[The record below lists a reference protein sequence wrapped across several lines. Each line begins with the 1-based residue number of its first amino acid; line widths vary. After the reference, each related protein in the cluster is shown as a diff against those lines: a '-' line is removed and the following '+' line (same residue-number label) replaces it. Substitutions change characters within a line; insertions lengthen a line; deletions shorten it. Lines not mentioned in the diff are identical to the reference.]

1 MDIAISSG
9 KGVLCSVRSWVL
21 IAVSGS
27 AVVLG
32 ATAAVWWC
40 ERPENFTLRS
50 LFEVDVDAYG
60 IQCVDTR
67 IGDHDRDGTP
77 DLLVASDAPGV
88 LALVLSGRSGKPL
101 LTVAGD
107 APEHATRRAV
117 AAGDQDGD
125 GVGDILV
132 GLPEWRDET
141 GRVELSSGASGQS
154 LRSWEGEHPG
164 ARLGAALLGGRR
176 QDGLSDLVLAAPGA
190 GLVLVCSAADGSIVS
205 TLRGAEGESS
215 FGLSLVALGDL
226 DGDGRGEVGV
236 GAERDG
242 EGELVVLTSDGWNP
256 RFTSTRGEDRR
267 NPHDC
272 APFGDDDGDG
282 IRDLLVGADDHLA
295 VVSGADG
302 SLLRRLVVGS
312 ENTVPAAI
320 GDYDGDGVRDV
331 LYRAGSW
338 ASSRNIGPSFCD
350 HHSYAWV
357 HVLSGRTGEELLDVL
372 CDFPFPRVAPP
383 IDLDGDGSDEVCVLD
398 TGPLRVYSWPE
409 SR

>member
-1 MDIAISSG
+1 
-9 KGVLCSVRSWVL
+9 VRSWLL
-21 IAVSGS
+21 ITAAG
-27 AVVLG
+27 VVLAVG
-32 ATAAVWWC
+32 AAGALWWC
-40 ERPENFTLRS
+40 EQPERLAPRPL
-50 LFEVDVDAYG
+50 LEVDDVHA
-60 IQCVDTR
+60 IQGVDTR
-67 IGDHDRDGTP
+67 VGDHDRDGTP
-77 DLLVASDAPGV
+77 DLLVVSRVPGV
-88 LALVLSGRSGKPL
+88 LAQVLSGRSGEPL

-107 APEHATRRAV
+107 AAEHATRRAV

-132 GLPEWRDET
+132 GLPQWRDET
-141 GRVELSSGASGQS
+141 GRVELFSGASGRS

-164 ARLGAALLGGRR
+164 ARLGAALLGGLRE
-176 QDGLSDLVLAAPGA
+176 DGLSDLVLAAPGD
-190 GLVLVCSAADGSIVS
+190 GTVLVCSAADGSILS
-205 TLRGAEGESS
+205 TLLGTEGESS
-215 FGLSLVALGDL
+215 FGTSLVPLGDL
-226 DGDGRGEVGV
+226 DGDGRGEVGI

-242 EGELVVLTSDGWNP
+242 EDELLVLTSDGWNL

-282 IRDLLVGADDHLA
+282 VRDLLVGADDHLA
-295 VVSGADG
+295 LVSGADG

-312 ENTVPAAI
+312 EHVVPAAI
-320 GDYDGDGVRDV
+320 GDYDGDGVRDL

-338 ASSRNIGPSFCD
+338 RTSRNIGPSFCD
-350 HHSYAWV
+350 QHAYAWV

-372 CDFPFPRVAPP
+372 CNFPFPRVAPP
-383 IDLDGDGSDEVCVLD
+383 IDLDGDGANDVCVLD